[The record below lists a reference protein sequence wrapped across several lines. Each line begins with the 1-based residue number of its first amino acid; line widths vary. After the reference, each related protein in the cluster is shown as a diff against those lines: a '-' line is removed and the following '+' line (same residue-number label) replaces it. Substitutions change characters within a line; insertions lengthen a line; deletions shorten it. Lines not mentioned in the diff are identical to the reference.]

1 MNDLSNKY
9 AMAALKERRA
19 SIAGLITDYEQRL
32 GRLRQAIAHVDG
44 TLRLFDDGIEP
55 DAISPK
61 KPYKRVML
69 FGHGELNRLIF
80 SAMRKAERPLSV
92 PEIADAIIEELGHG
106 PEARKGMCHRVR
118 ANLRYLAKDRGLV
131 LKHGDRREA
140 KWSLV

>member
-32 GRLRQAIAHVDG
+32 GRLRQSLSHIDG

-55 DAISPK
+55 DAIAPK

-80 SAMRKAERPLSV
+80 SAMRKAEGRPLSV
-92 PEIADAIIEELGHG
+92 PERSS
-106 PEARKGMCHRVR
+106 PPS
-118 ANLRYLAKDRGLV
+118 LR
-131 LKHGDRREA
+131 
-140 KWSLV
+140 S